1 MEDDGWMSGKMNNGR
16 MDGWVDEWMMGC
28 MTTITLKS
36 LKVFRSIIVESV
48 LRTRFIFSFLST
60 HHPLHR
66 P

>member
-16 MDGWVDEWMMGC
+16 MDGRAEEWMMGC
-28 MTTITLKS
+28 MTTITFKS

-48 LRTRFIFSFLST
+48 LRTRFILFLST